1 MESTTS
7 FYKVTNSCL
16 KQNDVKSELCL
27 SEEDE
32 EHTSSIAVNCC
43 SGSMSNDNLTCR
55 RNGCFTTTSFLD
67 AKDHCEKDG
76 MRLCTVD
83 ELDSGICCN
92 RGCGFNNKLSW
103 TADSCVPT
111 ISPTK
116 NPTSSP
122 TTRTGTLITFNSKSD
137 GDRSIGEDNES
148 SSLGLV
154 FEIQALRDLEIT
166 SLSTFTE
173 SESKIWSEVWIRK
186 GRYEGNM
193 KGVGDGWERVYFKK
207 SQQYGSSAPLDI
219 VFDRQV
225 FVPEGQI
232 MSLYLISP
240 GKFLSEQGS
249 KVEGDVIAEDS
260 SLKLYAGAAVNYGR
274 WADGGCKNT
283 AECKYAGSF
292 NGAISYATATMA
304 PTIAPTPDGN
314 TIQSSGLT
322 LREEQWLDGHNT
334 RREKYHKQ
342 YGKTYRPLK
351 WSTGLKQMAQA
362 YADKLASVCGPTV
375 HDSYENRGGYGENL
389 ASNTGFDRGAGSWGE
404 LKPVDLVMTRFVE
417 REQYW
422 EPPDNFHYTQ
432 VLWRA
437 STHVGCADS
446 VGTTSNGAVC
456 RYQVCRYA
464 RAGNCDMDRFNDGSE
479 EWWMEAVLND
489 QSSCQPFCPPEGCG

>member
-1 MESTTS
+1 
-7 FYKVTNSCL
+7 
-16 KQNDVKSELCL
+16 
-27 SEEDE
+27 
-32 EHTSSIAVNCC
+32 
-43 SGSMSNDNLTCR
+43 
-55 RNGCFTTTSFLD
+55 
-67 AKDHCEKDG
+67 

-92 RGCGFNNKLSW
+92 KGCGFNNKLTW
-103 TADSCVPT
+103 TADSCVPP

-122 TTRTGTLITFNSKSD
+122 TARTGILVTFSSNSN
-137 GDRSIGEDNES
+137 GDRSIGDDNES

-173 SESKIWSEVWIRK
+173 SEAKIWSEVWIRK

-193 KGVGDGWERVYFKK
+193 KEVGDGWERVYFKK
-207 SQQYGSSAPLDI
+207 SQQYGSSAPLEI

-274 WADGGCKNT
+274 WADGGCKNG
-283 AECKYAGSF
+283 ADCKYAGSF

-304 PTIAPTPDGN
+304 PTVAPTPDGN
-314 TIQSSGLT
+314 TILSSGLT
-322 LREEQWLDGHNT
+322 LREEQWLVGHNT

-351 WSTGLKQMAQA
+351 WSTGLKEMAQE

-375 HDSYENRGGYGENL
+375 HDSYENRGRYGENL
-389 ASNTGFDRGAGSWGE
+389 ASNTGFDHGAGSWGE

-432 VLWRA
+432 VLWRS

-489 QSSCQPFCPPEGCG
+489 QSSCQPFCPPEGCT